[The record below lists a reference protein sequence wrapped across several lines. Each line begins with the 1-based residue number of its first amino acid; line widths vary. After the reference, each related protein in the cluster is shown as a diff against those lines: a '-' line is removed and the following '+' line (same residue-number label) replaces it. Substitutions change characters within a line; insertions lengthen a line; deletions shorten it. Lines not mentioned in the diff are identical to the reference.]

1 MIGIA
6 DQVQDLQPRE
16 MKNAPSSA
24 ASPSFIEQIE
34 FTPLDHDIKLRQ
46 LQCQF
51 FANVY
56 LPILSIIF
64 FLR

>member
-1 MIGIA
+1 MFSTLHLNNFHGRSPMIGIA

-34 FTPLDHDIKLRQ
+34 FTPLG
-46 LQCQF
+46 
-51 FANVY
+51 
-56 LPILSIIF
+56 
-64 FLR
+64 